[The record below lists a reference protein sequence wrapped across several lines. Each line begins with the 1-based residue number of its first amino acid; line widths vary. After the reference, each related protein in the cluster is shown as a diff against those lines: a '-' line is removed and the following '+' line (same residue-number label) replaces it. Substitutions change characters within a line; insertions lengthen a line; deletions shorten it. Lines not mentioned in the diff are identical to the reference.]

1 MALHE
6 IFLSDEDLEL
16 LSDIFHEYKDGR
28 RGEPEFIRPVMDL
41 EKDLAIQTGGLYQAD
56 TTYDIKD

>member
-6 IFLSDEDLEL
+6 IFLSGEDLEL
-16 LSDIFHEYKDGR
+16 LSDIFHDYKDYHR
-28 RGEPEFIRPVMDL
+28 NNNEAVRPVMDL
-41 EKDLAIQTGGLYQAD
+41 EKDLTIQTGGLYQAD